1 MGTQRIKSA
10 HVPEPAGEA
19 YSQCLVVDGQVYL
32 SGMIAMGPDG
42 QPVGGADVYLQAKEC
57 IDKCRLM
64 LEAAGASLADVV
76 KMTVYLTDMS
86 KREGWNR
93 VRAESFAIPRPCSTL
108 IEVKGLARPGMLI
121 ELDVTAVRGAN
132 RSAAT

>member
-1 MGTQRIKSA
+1 MATQRIKSA
-10 HVPEPAGEA
+10 LLAEPAGEA
-19 YSQCLVVDGQVYL
+19 YSHCLVVDGQIFL
-32 SGMIAMGPDG
+32 SGMIAIGPDG

-57 IDKCRLM
+57 IDRCRIM
-64 LEAAGASLADVV
+64 LEAAGASLADIV

-86 KREGWNR
+86 RREGWNR
-93 VRAESFAIPRPCSTL
+93 VREESFGAPRPCSTL

-132 RSAAT
+132 RAAAS

>member
-1 MGTQRIKSA
+1 MGTKRIRNA
-10 HVPEPAGEA
+10 LVPEPAGEA
-19 YSQCLVVDGQVYL
+19 YSHCLVVDGQIFL
-32 SGMIAMGPDG
+32 SGMIAVGPDG

-57 IDKCRLM
+57 IDKCRL
-64 LEAAGASLADVV
+64 LLDAAGASLADVV

-93 VRAESFAIPRPCSTL
+93 VREEAFVPPRPCSTL

-132 RSAAT
+132 RAAPT